1 MVAIRAT
8 NKIMLVGKIMK
19 KNKLVFYLCNVL
31 ILVFIA
37 MFKSYNY
44 GVLFWIPF
52 TLFLLLK
59 YGFPRDKN
67 YLKYNTIQIVV
78 ISIFSY
84 FLITYGLGMITGFGK
99 SVFALNIKAI
109 LKNISIPFVLI
120 VCQEIVRYIYA
131 RNSVNDKK
139 PYIMLTLIYIFL
151 DIVMEINGYD
161 FYSFE
166 IVFKFI
172 CLVVLKSIF
181 NEILYSYITY
191 NISFVPTLIMKLVFG
206 LYIYILPIFPN
217 LGEYLISVF
226 GVLYPTAVYIM
237 VFKTIKYYDKSS
249 IYVASVS
256 RRYLGYPLIILLLI
270 MVTLTSGIGKYQMIA
285 IGSGSMSPVYERGD
299 AVIFSK
305 IKSFDE
311 IKVGSI
317 IAYNKNG
324 VLITH
329 RVVEIIHKKNS
340 YQFVTKGDY
349 NENVDSGVV
358 DSADVKGIVIYKI
371 PYIGRPTIWLNEKLN
386 KI

>member
-1 MVAIRAT
+1 M
-8 NKIMLVGKIMK
+8 
-19 KNKLVFYLCNVL
+19 
-31 ILVFIA
+31 
-37 MFKSYNY
+37 
-44 GVLFWIPF
+44 
-52 TLFLLLK
+52 
-59 YGFPRDKN
+59 
-67 YLKYNTIQIVV
+67 
-78 ISIFSY
+78 
-84 FLITYGLGMITGFGK
+84 
-99 SVFALNIKAI
+99 
-109 LKNISIPFVLI
+109 
-120 VCQEIVRYIYA
+120 
-131 RNSVNDKK
+131 
-139 PYIMLTLIYIFL
+139 
-151 DIVMEINGYD
+151 
-161 FYSFE
+161 
-166 IVFKFI
+166 
-172 CLVVLKSIF
+172 
-181 NEILYSYITY
+181 
-191 NISFVPTLIMKLVFG
+191 
-206 LYIYILPIFPN
+206 
-217 LGEYLISVF
+217 
-226 GVLYPTAVYIM
+226 YPTAVYIM

-270 MVTLTSGIGKYQMIA
+270 MVMLTSGIGRYQMIA

-305 IKSFDE
+305 IKSFDD
-311 IKVGSI
+311 IMVGSI

>member
-1 MVAIRAT
+1 
-8 NKIMLVGKIMK
+8 MLVGKIMK

-31 ILVFIA
+31 ILVFIT
-37 MFKSYNY
+37 MFKNYNY

-99 SVFALNIKAI
+99 SVFVLNIKAI
-109 LKNISIPFVLI
+109 LKNISIPFALI

-131 RNSVNDKK
+131 KNSVNDKK

-256 RRYLGYPLIILLLI
+256 RRYLGYPLIIFLLI
-270 MVTLTSGIGKYQMIA
+270 MVMLTSGIGRYQMIA

-386 KI
+386 KM